1 VLASFFEFAKLIVMF
16 IKLTRSGSHTYAQ
29 LVESFRDESGKP
41 RQRTVATIGRIDES
55 DGAVDSLLKGL
66 LRARGK
72 STDLAA
78 APQVEF
84 ESALAL
90 GDVWALDQLWRELG
104 FDSLARVF
112 RKARYTTPVEHALR
126 VMVFNRLCD
135 PESKLGVLRWLET
148 VSIPE
153 VATASLTHQQ
163 LLRSMDALMDHQDAV
178 DDVVAGLLRPLIDQD
193 LSLVFYDL
201 TTIRAAGLTEQTDD
215 VRKYGMAKSGLI
227 ERQFMLGVVQTAEG
241 LPIYH
246 EVFDGNQSESPT
258 LMPTLKKVLARFGHI
273 KRLIVVADRG
283 LLSLDNVDEL
293 RKVMLPSGEA
303 LEFILAVPG
312 RRYGDFAQILKEFQG
327 TVAEAKEEIVDET
340 KWNELR
346 LVIAHNPE
354 QAQEQ
359 TKLRRERIAALV
371 AKANQWA
378 GKLDGQDAGKASRGR
393 KLSDSGAKA
402 RLYCEVSEEH
412 LARIIKVDL
421 KTELFSYTIDEA
433 AQAQAELMDG
443 KLLLVTN
450 VPDHTP
456 VEVVKRYKS
465 LADIERGFRVLKSE
479 IADLGFCQIAPVHHR
494 LPERIRAHAM
504 LCFIALIVYRVMRQR
519 LKLAKSDLSPEKA
532 LAQLRRIQRHSVSVN
547 ASAPIAGISTVNDLQ
562 SKVFAALKT
571 KKPTQETQMSLPL

>member
-1 VLASFFEFAKLIVMF
+1 M
-16 IKLTRSGSHTYAQ
+16 KLTRSGSHTYAQ
-29 LVESFRDESGKP
+29 LVESFRDENGKP
-41 RQRTVATIGRIDES
+41 RQRTVATIGRVDES

-72 STDLAA
+72 STDLTA

-104 FDSLARVF
+104 FDSLGGVF

-148 VSIPE
+148 VSIAQ
-153 VATASLTHQQ
+153 VDTASLTHQQ

-215 VRKYGMAKSGLI
+215 VRKYGMSKSGLI

-258 LMPTLKKVLARFGHI
+258 LLPTLKKVLARFAQI

-293 RKVMLPSGEA
+293 RKVMLPSGQA

-312 RRYGDFAQILKEFQG
+312 RRYGEFSKTLKEFQSKV
-327 TVAEAKEEIVDET
+327 TDAQEEVIDET
-340 KWNELR
+340 RWNELR

-354 QAQEQ
+354 QAREQ
-359 TKLRRERIAALV
+359 TKLRRERIAAIL

-378 GKLDGQDAGKASRGR
+378 GKLDGQDAGDVNRGR

-402 RLYCEVSEEH
+402 RLYREVSEEH

-421 KTELFSYTIDEA
+421 KTELFSYAIDEA

-450 VPDHTP
+450 VPDQAP
-456 VEVVKRYKS
+456 VELVKRYKS

-479 IADLGFCQIAPVHHR
+479 IEIAPVHHR
-494 LPERIRAHAM
+494 LPQRIRAHAFV
-504 LCFIALIVYRVMRQR
+504 CFIALIVYRVMRQR

-532 LAQLRRIQRHSVSVN
+532 LAQLRRIQRHSVSIN
-547 ASAPIAGISTVNDLQ
+547 ASPPIAGISTVNDLQ

-571 KKPTQETQMSLPL
+571 KKPTQDTQMSLL

>member
-1 VLASFFEFAKLIVMF
+1 MF

-29 LVESFRDESGKP
+29 LVESFRDENGKP
-41 RQRTVATIGRIDES
+41 RQRTVATIGRVDES

-72 STDLAA
+72 STDLTA

-104 FDSLARVF
+104 FDSLGGVF

-148 VSIPE
+148 VSIAQ
-153 VATASLTHQQ
+153 VDTASLTHQQ

-215 VRKYGMAKSGLI
+215 VRKYGMSKSGLI

-258 LMPTLKKVLARFGHI
+258 LLPTLKKVLARFAQI

-293 RKVMLPSGEA
+293 RKVMLPSGQA

-312 RRYGDFAQILKEFQG
+312 RRYGEFAKTLKEFQSKV
-327 TVAEAKEEIVDET
+327 TDAQEEVIDET
-340 KWNELR
+340 RWNELR

-354 QAQEQ
+354 QAREQ
-359 TKLRRERIAALV
+359 TKLRRERIAAIL

-378 GKLDGQDAGKASRGR
+378 GKLDGQDAGDVNRGR

-402 RLYCEVSEEH
+402 RLYREVSEEH

-421 KTELFSYTIDEA
+421 KTELFSYAIDEA

-450 VPDHTP
+450 VPDQAP
-456 VEVVKRYKS
+456 VELVKRYKS

-479 IADLGFCQIAPVHHR
+479 IEIAPVHHR
-494 LPERIRAHAM
+494 LPQRIRAHAFV
-504 LCFIALIVYRVMRQR
+504 CFIALIVYRVMRQR
-519 LKLAKSDLSPEKA
+519 LKLANSDLSPEKA
-532 LAQLRRIQRHSVSVN
+532 LAQLRRIQRHSVSIN
-547 ASAPIAGISTVNDLQ
+547 ASPPIAGISTVNDLQ

-571 KKPTQETQMSLPL
+571 KKPTQDTQMSLL